1 MEIEIK
7 KKIDT
12 DRIVTDLN
20 TVDEMIGNCEYELLE
35 NTCEEA
41 ALIIT
46 ELVYRLRN
54 TKEAL
59 NKYMNGEK
67 NE

>member
-12 DRIVTDLN
+12 NRIVTDLN
-20 TVDEMIGNCEYELLE
+20 TVDEMIENGEYELIK
-35 NTCEEA
+35 NTCEKA
-41 ALIIT
+41 ALTIT

-59 NKYMNGEK
+59 NKYVNGEK